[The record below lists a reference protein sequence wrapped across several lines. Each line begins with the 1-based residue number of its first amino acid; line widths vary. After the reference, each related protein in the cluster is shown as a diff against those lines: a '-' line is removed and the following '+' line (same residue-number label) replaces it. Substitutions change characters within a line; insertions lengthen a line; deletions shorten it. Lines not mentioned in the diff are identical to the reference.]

1 MENETKVC
9 LKRNSRF
16 WHTFLFNVPQISQ
29 IYTDLETYLVF
40 GMTQIYRMKRICVI
54 CEICVTKI

>member
-16 WHTFLFNVPQISQ
+16 WHTFLFNVPQI
-29 IYTDLETYLVF
+29 YTDFSTYAVEGLKPHHILVTQISQ
-40 GMTQIYRMKRICVI
+40 MTQILFIR
-54 CEICVTKI
+54 